1 MSRRYKRSNNCL
13 WPFLFHSNDEKMIY
27 PIWCR
32 RDLIICK
39 RTSRSIPFSPNGT
52 ERADFLQHR
61 TVFADDDALMAGF
74 FAINSRVHVDD
85 AVIALREFRDF
96 HRRAVRDFPFQ
107 IPQQLFPDDLRDHL
121 ALRLV

>member
-1 MSRRYKRSNNCL
+1 MVDFYQPKVYNSKCRGRLKNGHVIGGREKMSRRYKRSNNCF

-61 TVFADDDALMAGF
+61 G
-74 FAINSRVHVDD
+74 RP
-85 AVIALREFRDF
+85 
-96 HRRAVRDFPFQ
+96 RA
-107 IPQQLFPDDLRDHL
+107 
-121 ALRLV
+121 